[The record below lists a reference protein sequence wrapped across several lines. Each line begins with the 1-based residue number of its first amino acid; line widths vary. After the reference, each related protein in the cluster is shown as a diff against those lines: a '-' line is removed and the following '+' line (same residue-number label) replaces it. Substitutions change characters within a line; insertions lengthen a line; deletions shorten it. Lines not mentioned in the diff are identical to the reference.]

1 MKAGPSDADS
11 NKKVQMQKNKFY
23 RSLLA
28 ISTIAM
34 FWSAPALVRATELHP
49 LVVTGIALDKVTTF
63 HPAPAYPRV
72 ALALG
77 IDGKVRIEVKIHNG
91 RITEANVL
99 SGAPMLASSAKT
111 WIVGNWRFKPQVSG
125 VFTIPI
131 NYKRQA

>member
-1 MKAGPSDADS
+1 
-11 NKKVQMQKNKFY
+11 MQKNKFY

-28 ISTIAM
+28 LSTIAM
-34 FWSAPALVRATELHP
+34 FWSAPALVRAAELNP
-49 LVVTGIALDKVTTF
+49 LVVTGIALDKVATF
-63 HPAPAYPRV
+63 HPTPVYPRV
-72 ALALG
+72 ALALR
-77 IDGKVRIEVKIHNG
+77 IDGRVRIEVKVHSG

-111 WIVGNWRFKPQVSG
+111 WIVGNWKFKPEVTG